1 MDVRAVSVAAVLLA
15 VLLAVPAAAARG
27 GEYRTEVRVI
37 LASNSDQGFDPRLT
51 DLRPDLLALNYMS
64 FQLLDQAG
72 LGLARDQEGR
82 VTVPGGR
89 TMRVVPR
96 GMEGGKIGM
105 DVEVTQGKVSLVKTH
120 IRIANHGTVI
130 IGGPPYQAGFL
141 LLAVS
146 VHF

>member
-1 MDVRAVSVAAVLLA
+1 MDLKRLASLA
-15 VLLAVPAAAARG
+15 VFLVLVLAAAMPARG
-27 GEYRTEVRVI
+27 QEFRTEVRVI

-51 DLRPDLLALNYMS
+51 DLKPDLLALNYMS

-72 LGLARDQEGR
+72 LSLRRDQAGR
-82 VTVPGGR
+82 LAVPGGR
-89 TMRVVPR
+89 RMTVVPR
-96 GMEGGKIGM
+96 AMEGGKIGM
-105 DVEVTQGKVSLVKTH
+105 DVEVTEGKVSLVKTH
-120 IRIANHGTVI
+120 LRIENHGTVI